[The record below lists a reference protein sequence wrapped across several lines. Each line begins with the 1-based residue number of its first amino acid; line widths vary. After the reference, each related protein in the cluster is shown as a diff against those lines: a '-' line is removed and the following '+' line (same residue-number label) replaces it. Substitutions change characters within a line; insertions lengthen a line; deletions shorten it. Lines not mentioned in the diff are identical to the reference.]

1 MKCGANTAED
11 MSSDGRDTERA
22 TVATYVPAYQKA
34 EWAKHADRM
43 GMTQSEFV
51 RTMVQ
56 AGRREFGVPDS
67 GHADDATAEAESPQ
81 PTESKADGVEQ
92 QVTETLS
99 TGEYLSWDELVA
111 SLTDDIES
119 RLDQTLQE
127 LQSADVVTYSGQHG
141 GYALTD
147 GDGR

>member
-1 MKCGANTAED
+1 MKCGANTVEG
-11 MSSDGRDTERA
+11 MSSDGQNTERA

-34 EWAKHADRM
+34 EWAEHADRL

-67 GHADDATAEAESPQ
+67 GHTDDATAETGGAES
-81 PTESKADGVEQ
+81 TESTADGFEHRVE
-92 QVTETLS
+92 EALS
-99 TGEYLSWDELVA
+99 ASEYLSWDELVA

-141 GYALTD
+141 GYTLTD
-147 GDGR
+147 GDRR